1 MLKKEKL
8 RNEFCY
14 EQIRREIHKSCG
26 PEIKIDLPVKKYSDV
41 SKVNCAKSPLFFP
54 LESLETRLDKFSNG
68 LNKFSNGLERLKTRL
83 KLRSSKFSRIK
94 DRRLWAVSFFS

>member
-26 PEIKIDLPVKKYSDV
+26 PEIKIDLPVKKYV
-41 SKVNCAKSPLFFP
+41 
-54 LESLETRLDKFSNG
+54 T
-68 LNKFSNGLERLKTRL
+68 
-83 KLRSSKFSRIK
+83 FSRK
-94 DRRLWAVSFFS
+94 TYTNGFPFNG